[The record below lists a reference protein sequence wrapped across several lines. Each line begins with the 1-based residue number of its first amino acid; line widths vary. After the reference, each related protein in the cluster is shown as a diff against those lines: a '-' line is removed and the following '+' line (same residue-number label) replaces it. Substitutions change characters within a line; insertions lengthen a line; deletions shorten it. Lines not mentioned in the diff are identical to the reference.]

1 MQVYLNGELVPYERA
16 MVPVED
22 RGFVFADGVYEVI
35 RCYAGRPFRL
45 GDHLDRL
52 ALSAAAVRLPLPW
65 SPADLERAVDLTLAA
80 NGLDRGGAA
89 VYLQVTRGPAPRT
102 HVFPAAPRPT
112 LVIIA
117 RPETGPD
124 PSLREGGV
132 AVLTAP
138 DLRWHLCHVKSTGLL
153 YNVLVKQRAAE
164 AGCYE
169 ALLVR
174 DGLVTEGTASNA
186 FVVLGGLLHTH
197 PEGPHILSGV
207 TRRVTLELAADLGI
221 PVREEP
227 VAAADLKAAE
237 EVFLTGT
244 ITEIMPIVRVDGSPV
259 GAGRPGPVTRR
270 LQEAF
275 SRLVAGGP
283 AGAVPGSE

>member
-1 MQVYLNGELVPYERA
+1 MQVYLNGNLVPYERA
-16 MVPVED
+16 LVPVED

-35 RCYAGRPFRL
+35 RCYGGRPFRL
-45 GDHLDRL
+45 EDHLDRL

-65 SPADLERAVDLTLAA
+65 PAPELARAIDLTLAA
-80 NGLDRGGAA
+80 NGLGEAGAA

-102 HVFPAAPRPT
+102 HLFPAEPRPT

-117 RPETGPD
+117 RPEAGPD
-124 PSLREGGV
+124 PSLREEGV
-132 AVLTAP
+132 AAATAP

-153 YNVLVKQRAAE
+153 YNVLAKQRAAE
-164 AGCYE
+164 DGCYE
-169 ALLVR
+169 AILVR
-174 DGLVTEGTASNA
+174 DGFVTEGTASNA
-186 FVVLGGLLHTH
+186 FAVLGGRLHTH

-207 TRRVTLELAADLGI
+207 TRRVTLELARHLDI

-227 VAAADLKAAE
+227 VPVAAFKAAD

-244 ITEIMPIVRVDGSPV
+244 ITEIMPVVAVDGSPV
-259 GAGRPGPVTRR
+259 GGGTPGPVTRR

-275 SRLVAGGP
+275 SRLTA
-283 AGAVPGSE
+283 